1 MKKTIAAVALILT
14 AVFAVSCSGKK
25 SDVPDGMKLASDPKS
40 ASYTLYVPE
49 DWTVDVQNS
58 STRAYCSKEDRSSVM
73 VMTGETENTDTPV
86 RDWWES
92 GLSELKALYPDFELV
107 TEGEKVKFG
116 GADAEKYVY
125 SGTFDGTKFKYTQVA
140 AVKRGVIYVLT
151 YGAPEDKW
159 ESHVGE
165 VEKIIENFSFSK

>member
-1 MKKTIAAVALILT
+1 MKKTIALVALIL
-14 AVFAVSCSGKK
+14 AAIFAVSCSGKK
-25 SDVPDGMKLASDPKS
+25 SEVPDGMKLASDPKA

-49 DWTVDVQNS
+49 SWTVDMQTS

-86 RDWWES
+86 RAWWES
-92 GLSELKALYPDFELV
+92 GLSELRALYPDFEIAA
-107 TEGEKVKFG
+107 EGEKVKLG

-140 AVKRGVIYVLT
+140 AVKKGVIYILT

-159 ESHVGE
+159 ESHVEE
-165 VEKIIENFSFSK
+165 VEKMIENFRFSK

>member
-1 MKKTIAAVALILT
+1 MKKNLLIAALTMACCLMGSTKAFALGEKDGVYQIGNAADLEEFSNMVASGNGGLNAVLT
-14 AVFAVSCSGKK
+14 ADIA
-25 SDVPDGMKLASDPKS
+25 
-40 ASYTLYVPE
+40 
-49 DWTVDVQNS
+49 N
-58 STRAYCSKEDRSSVM
+58 
-73 VMTGETENTDTPV
+73 
-86 RDWWES
+86 
-92 GLSELKALYPDFELV
+92 FEGPAISL
-107 TEGEKVKFG
+107 EGEG
-116 GADAEKYVY
+116 NAY